1 MSATSINEAIGSV
14 SVGTGYSCAAS
25 SLVALCL
32 DWEELRWQLVLGL
45 IQGLLPHRVRVRG
58 HQHANPFNPNRHQYA
73 LLDSPPRVQDRS
85 YSMYMFMMIYIYI
98 YYMNVYIIYID
109 IFIYIYILFFWG
121 AKVVEY
127 FKHIKCL
134 CSSCNRVSS
143 GFSQY
148 LVQRSLQLPSFIC
161 FLSLVIMIN

>member
-98 YYMNVYIIYID
+98 LYECIYNLYRY
-109 IFIYIYILFFWG
+109 FHIYIYI
-121 AKVVEY
+121 V
-127 FKHIKCL
+127 
-134 CSSCNRVSS
+134 
-143 GFSQY
+143 
-148 LVQRSLQLPSFIC
+148 
-161 FLSLVIMIN
+161 FLGGKGRRIFQTHQMLM